1 MAKRLAAVLVVVL
14 LLVCAGDDRVFS
26 GPRRHPPRTSNWPPA
41 GNWPQPA
48 GWTPTAGR
56 YRRPATTTRAGTR
69 SSGCPPPFWRSC
81 RRTGLPEPVLRQEHA
96 HRGSQDLYKQDW
108 WYRTTFDAPADQQTY
123 VLDFPGINYRADIWL
138 NGRKM
143 ASNRDIVG
151 MYNGHELDVTSAIVR
166 GKPNTLAVKV
176 TPERAI
182 QDVNGVE
189 LADSWYDW
197 INWRYLG
204 YQGPDK
210 NPANGNS
217 FVPDRNAGIWKPVH
231 LKTSGPVQISA
242 ATVNTELPLPDTD
255 RAKLTV
261 YTTLHNY
268 SADKVRGV
276 VRATIS
282 RAGKVPIHVEEPVS
296 LQPGEDREISLT
308 PDRFAALT
316 VVNPD
321 LWWPYTMGAPN
332 LYDLRLEFVQ
342 NQVATD
348 VATQKFGIRTITQ
361 GRDSDDSF
369 ADLGTGGNFF
379 LKVNGKDF
387 LVRGATYTP
396 DLLYKYDP
404 DRDGAIL
411 HYVKDLGLNML
422 RLESKISSTRFVE
435 MADELGIP
443 LMYGWMCCN
452 QWEKWS
458 QWDDEDRR
466 VAQESLRSQIDV
478 LRSHPSVFI
487 WANGSDGR
495 PRPRCWRTT
504 TAFSTTCTG
513 RTRRWIPCRRS
524 PVMPAASRSGTVSRW
539 PGPTVGA
546 RRRTGSAAATARP
559 ADPRPSRATTN
570 TSRHMPACASSS
582 RPTSCGRSTTP
593 GSSMPGPVRR
603 TPNW

>member
-1 MAKRLAAVLVVVL
+1 MR
-14 LLVCAGDDRVFS
+14 
-26 GPRRHPPRTSNWPPA
+26 
-41 GNWPQPA
+41 
-48 GWTPTAGR
+48 
-56 YRRPATTTRAGTR
+56 
-69 SSGCPPPFWRSC
+69 
-81 RRTGLPEPVLRQEHA
+81 
-96 HRGSQDLYKQDW
+96 
-108 WYRTTFDAPADQQTY
+108 
-123 VLDFPGINYRADIWL
+123 I
-138 NGRKM
+138 
-143 ASNRDIVG
+143 
-151 MYNGHELDVTSAIVR
+151 
-166 GKPNTLAVKV
+166 
-176 TPERAI
+176 
-182 QDVNGVE
+182 
-189 LADSWYDW
+189 
-197 INWRYLG
+197 
-204 YQGPDK
+204 
-210 NPANGNS
+210 
-217 FVPDRNAGIWKPVH
+217 
-231 LKTSGPVQISA
+231 
-242 ATVNTELPLPDTD
+242 
-255 RAKLTV
+255 
-261 YTTLHNY
+261 
-268 SADKVRGV
+268 
-276 VRATIS
+276 
-282 RAGKVPIHVEEPVS
+282 
-296 LQPGEDREISLT
+296 REISLT

-321 LWWPYTMGAPN
+321 LWWPYTMGSPN

-495 PRPRCWRTT
+495 P
-504 TAFSTTCTG
+504 
-513 RTRRWIPCRRS
+513 
-524 PVMPAASRSGTVSRW
+524 PAEVLANYHRILDDLHWQNATVDTVSSFARDASGQPQW
-539 PGPTVGA
+539 DGIQMAGPYSWRPPSYWFSGRYGA
-546 RRRTGSAAATARP
+546 AR
-559 ADPRPSRATTN
+559 
-570 TSRHMPACASSS
+570 
-582 RPTSCGRSTTP
+582 
-593 GSSMPGPVRR
+593 GSSAEQGDNEHIPPFASLRKFIPPDKLWPINDTWFFMPGPVRR